1 MCTWVQT
8 GPVLVH
14 LTSDS
19 QCIQLTPD
27 FSCLHAVRQNIS
39 SLGVANR
46 NQGRVYFSTWIKFPL
61 ISLTEQFLD
70 CYKSETDPAEVCW
83 QLVFFVYLLY
93 WLIPDGQTSFCFFS
107 FTYKFLTCLKA
118 EIFEQSAFLRNKQN
132 SHKDTCEDDLKHYA
146 LRFN

>member
-8 GPVLVH
+8 WPVLVH
-14 LTSDS
+14 LTFDS

-61 ISLTEQFLD
+61 IWLTEQFLD

-83 QLVFFVYLLY
+83 QLVVFCTFVVY
-93 WLIPDGQTSFCFFS
+93 WLIPDGQTCSFCFFS
-107 FTYKFLTCLKA
+107 FAYEFLTCLKA
-118 EIFEQSAFLRNKQN
+118 V
-132 SHKDTCEDDLKHYA
+132 
-146 LRFN
+146 RFFSNQHF